1 MEERFLALVRND
13 EASELSDLLW
23 EMSVGQDD
31 FRLFKD
37 RFGRSVLEI
46 AIDNG
51 SLKVAS
57 VLLDHGAPIGAALL
71 HAVDTGDRAAV
82 QMLMARVPRDG
93 SGKADREEQETGSAF
108 PSYMTPV
115 MLAAMKNNYD
125 ILEMLLQAGFPT
137 LETDAY
143 QWTTSISQAKAWLDA
158 YRAVCSPSYI
168 LLTSPD
174 PFRTAFRTAKALRDV
189 CWKREQYRPELEQ
202 LADQCETFACE
213 LLEEVCTT
221 EELDILG
228 HTDDPEGMSD
238 ESVGTLQL
246 AVDLKQRQIGKFSR
260 LHFIREH
267 SWNMSWF
274 MLMALLLIETQYY
287 QVGRVEIDSIVRGT
301 PLLVPYTEVS
311 VAQTLIMLWVAGI
324 LLEELQEVQHE
335 GLGRYFRQFWNI
347 LDFTL
352 VALYLAQMALRLV
365 AYVQLGVYDQD
376 TVATQWMIKAS
387 PHTFEP
393 VAVADVLFSLFTI
406 TVFMRSLSIFS
417 HYRYL
422 GTLMISI
429 GRMFAD
435 IVNFISMDGV
445 VTFAFACGLNQ
456 LYWYYGTVHEY
467 LCEEYS
473 KGNLKTVDCQRSHGF
488 STILKTVESLFWAT
502 FGITDLSMLELDPD
516 SSTLEALRIME
527 QPVLT
532 ETVGKLIFVLFHAT
546 VVLVL
551 LNLLIA
557 IMSDSY
563 QRTQD
568 EKRRDWTFSIVKD
581 MLFYMRVDLSLAPP
595 FNLLL
600 LVKTSVSR
608 LLCAVCRQG
617 NRRSPH
623 SAIVGFHGFPPTV
636 VLLVRDV
643 MLALEFLDVLVDI
656 LLNRPGKGK

>member
-1 MEERFLALVRND
+1 
-13 EASELSDLLW
+13 
-23 EMSVGQDD
+23 
-31 FRLFKD
+31 
-37 RFGRSVLEI
+37 
-46 AIDNG
+46 
-51 SLKVAS
+51 
-57 VLLDHGAPIGAALL
+57 
-71 HAVDTGDRAAV
+71 
-82 QMLMARVPRDG
+82 
-93 SGKADREEQETGSAF
+93 
-108 PSYMTPV
+108 MTPV

-143 QWTTSISQAKAWLDA
+143 QWTTSISHAKAWLDA

-189 CWKREQYRPELEQ
+189 CWKREQYRPELER

-246 AVDLKQRQIGKFSR
+246 AVDLKQRQFATQPLCVEYLALSRVKEAFEFHEVFGNWEKMPVVYAALWGIAIQLSYPLLCLTYIIAPDSRIGKFSR

-287 QVGRVEIDSIVRGT
+287 QVGRVELDSIVRGT

-311 VAQTLIMLWVAGI
+311 VAQMLIMLWVAGI

-352 VALYLAQMALRLV
+352 VALYLAQFALRLV
-365 AYVQLGVYDQD
+365 AYVQLGVYNKD

-393 VAVADVLFSLFTI
+393 VAVADVIFSLFTI
-406 TVFMRSLSIFS
+406 TVFMRSVSIFS

-435 IVNFISMDGV
+435 IVHFISMDGV

-473 KGNLKTVDCQRSHGF
+473 KGNLKTVNCQKSHGF
-488 STILKTVESLFWAT
+488 STLLKTVESLFWAT
-502 FGITDLSMLELDPD
+502 FGITDLSMLELNPD

-532 ETVGKLIFVLFHAT
+532 ETVGKLIFVLFHAM

-608 LLCAVCRQG
+608 LLCAVCRRG

-623 SAIVGFHGFPPTV
+623 SAIGQGSVHPSSPSQQDRQEKYKMMIDRLV
-636 VLLVRDV
+636 NRYLLRK
-643 MLALEFLDVLVDI
+643 ERETE
-656 LLNRPGKGK
+656 NQR

>member
-1 MEERFLALVRND
+1 
-13 EASELSDLLW
+13 
-23 EMSVGQDD
+23 
-31 FRLFKD
+31 
-37 RFGRSVLEI
+37 
-46 AIDNG
+46 
-51 SLKVAS
+51 
-57 VLLDHGAPIGAALL
+57 
-71 HAVDTGDRAAV
+71 
-82 QMLMARVPRDG
+82 
-93 SGKADREEQETGSAF
+93 
-108 PSYMTPV
+108 MTPV

-246 AVDLKQRQIGKFSR
+246 AVDLKQRQFSTQPLCVEYLALSRVKEAFEFHEVFGNWEKMPVVYAALWGIAIQLSYPLLCLAYIIAPDSRIGKFSR

-623 SAIVGFHGFPPTV
+623 SAIGQGSVHPSSPSKQERQEKYKMMIDRLV
-636 VLLVRDV
+636 NRYLLRK
-643 MLALEFLDVLVDI
+643 ERETE
-656 LLNRPGKGK
+656 NQR